1 MREKPALEWSP
12 EIIAGKIDQDMR
24 GASISHEAVYQYIY
38 HPKTECREELIGYL
52 VPGRRK
58 RKKKGVGRKE
68 RKTKIPNRIP
78 IEERP

>member
-1 MREKPALEWSP
+1 MRS
-12 EIIAGKIDQDMR
+12 
-24 GASISHEAVYQYIY
+24 ASISHEAVYQYIY

-78 IEERP
+78 IEERPWIRSWRKRAD